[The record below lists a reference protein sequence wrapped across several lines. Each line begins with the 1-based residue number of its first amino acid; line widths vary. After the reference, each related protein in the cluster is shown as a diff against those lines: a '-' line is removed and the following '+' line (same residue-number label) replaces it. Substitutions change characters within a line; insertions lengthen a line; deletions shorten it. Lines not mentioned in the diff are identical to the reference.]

1 MKLKLIR
8 EKTTPRKGICPKCST
23 KLKTNSIVIVKNKRK
38 VSVQGYYQF
47 CPSKGCNY
55 ETEEFKS

>member
-8 EKTTPRKGICPKCST
+8 RKTTPRKGICPNCST
-23 KLKTNSIVIVKNKRK
+23 KLETTSVARVKTKRK
-38 VSVQGYYQF
+38 VSVEGYYQF

-55 ETEEFKS
+55 ETEEFKP